1 MVKFLAVIRIKPGYD
16 PDETWKIW
24 VNEHAPVSKKGLS
37 PEVRKY
43 TLHRVVK
50 TLSDS
55 DVFGVAEMLFD
66 DVASAER
73 AMKRN
78 LSKPPDEFRKRI
90 ARVDRI
96 ILEGVEF

>member
-1 MVKFLAVIRIKPGYD
+1 MVKFLAVIRIKPEYD
-16 PDETWKIW
+16 SDETWKIW
-24 VNEHAPVSKKGLS
+24 VNEHASVSKKGLS

-66 DVASAER
+66 DVASCER

-78 LSKPPDEFRKRI
+78 LAKPPDEFRKRI
-90 ARVDRI
+90 ASVDRI
-96 ILEGVEF
+96 ILEGVEI